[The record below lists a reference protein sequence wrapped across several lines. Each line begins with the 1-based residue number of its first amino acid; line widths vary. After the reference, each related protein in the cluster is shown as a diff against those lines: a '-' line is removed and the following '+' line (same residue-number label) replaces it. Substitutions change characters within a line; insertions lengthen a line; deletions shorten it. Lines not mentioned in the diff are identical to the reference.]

1 MEEIRSISVPGHK
14 NLLLYDT
21 KAREMLSNRKTL
33 NVLDIGADPTGK
45 TDCSTLINNELKKNN
60 NLLLYFPAGTYKI
73 NSTLNINSD
82 VIAVGNLITDND
94 IAFFQINSSYTNILF
109 NEIGNNIGL
118 GTAISFNSQ
127 NQIQGISIK
136 GSTIVCKNGIII
148 SAGDNGWKQEIV
160 IEINTMYCSN
170 NCIAINRTDNT
181 WCNEVNVLNSAMH
194 GATIAVNIVNDYN
207 IDRISF
213 TNCSFEE
220 NDLVFKLKN
229 IRDFILNNP
238 RLLFGENEGN
248 HFFDLVNS
256 NVYCYGT
263 LYFSPGSIVLDN
275 ESNIYYNGTIYNEYQ
290 ERTYSEITVNKKATS
305 GTQSDLF
312 KSIAG
317 SPAIFVDFTSD
328 SQQKNLPNLTVANN
342 NFIVVNNTHSDC
354 SLSIPYK
361 KEYDAYSVPNGFM
374 YCNIPFI
381 LFFVSTAQQLRIS
394 LWDGKYIDA
403 TTGNSVIVFVP
414 KLGVFFEMKSSWQT

>member
-1 MEEIRSISVPGHK
+1 MAEIKTISVPGYP
-14 NLLLYDT
+14 NLTLYDT
-21 KAREMLSNRKTL
+21 KAREMLTNRKTL

-45 TDCSTLINNELKKNN
+45 VDCSTLINNELKKNN

-94 IAFFQINSSYTNILF
+94 IAFFQINSSHTNIIF
-109 NEIGNNIGL
+109 SEIGSNDGI
-118 GTAISFNSQ
+118 GTAITFNSQ
-127 NQIQGISIK
+127 NQIRGIFIK
-136 GSTIVCKNGIII
+136 GSKVVCKNGIII

-160 IEINTMYCSN
+160 IEVNTMHCSN
-170 NCIAINRTDNT
+170 NCLALNRTDNT
-181 WCNEVNVLNSAMH
+181 WCNEINVLNTALH
-194 GATIAVNIVNDYN
+194 GSKIAVNIVNDYN
-207 IDRISF
+207 IDRVSF
-213 TNCSFEE
+213 TNCSFEA

-229 IRDFILNNP
+229 IRDCIINNP
-238 RLLFGENEGN
+238 RLLFGENEGD

-275 ESNIYYNGTIYNEYQ
+275 ESNIYYNGTIYDGYQ
-290 ERTYSEITVNKKATS
+290 ERSYSEITVNKKATS
-305 GTQSDLF
+305 GTQFDLF

-328 SQQKNLPNLTVANN
+328 SQRKGLPNLAVANN
-342 NFIVVNNTHSDC
+342 NFIVVNNTHFDC
-354 SLSIPYK
+354 NLDIPYK
-361 KEYDAYSVPNGFM
+361 KEYDAYSVPDGFM

-381 LFFVSTAQQLRIS
+381 LFFVSTTQVLRIS
-394 LWDGKYIDA
+394 LWNGKYID
-403 TTGNSVIVFVP
+403 TSTGNCVIMFVP